1 MGERFLR
8 KSATTQVKQEVLRV
22 KRIKVEGLFGLYNH
36 DIPLNSEER
45 VTILH
50 GPNGVGKTVLLKMI
64 AAVFGGRFGELSKI
78 RFDRLDIELLN
89 RGALEIKRIEE
100 VRGIVHQTTYAVL
113 DFKMGT
119 NRAAGYE
126 TFFTDY
132 DAEGTQFISP
142 YFLWRNGENSET
154 NSTPQW
160 LAEIR
165 NQLQIHLIETQR
177 LLRPASDEK
186 VGGLVPTV
194 HEYARDLQL
203 HITEALA
210 GYAMESQTLDQSFPQ
225 RLLKMR
231 SAPSLAASDIKTLL
245 TALEAQRA
253 HLRKIGLLDNIT
265 SAPFEMDELD
275 KLDPIQSNAIALYTE
290 DTKKKLGVLEDI
302 ANRINL
308 FLNYINGKFRNKSIQ
323 INRENGFVVVG
334 HDGQPIEADSLSSG
348 EQHELVQLYDLLFR
362 VEPGTL
368 VLIDE
373 PELSFHIRWQK
384 RYLPEL
390 LEIAKTA
397 EFDAIVA
404 THSPFIVGDRSDLM
418 VPLDADIDT

>member
-8 KSATTQVKQEVLRV
+8 TSAAMQAKKEVLRV

-64 AAVFGGRFGELSKI
+64 AAVFDGNFEGLLSVRFKNLEIELSNNEN
-78 RFDRLDIELLN
+78 LSIE
-89 RGALEIKRIEE
+89 KREME
-100 VRGIVHQTTYAVL
+100 RGILARQSYPVL
-113 DFKMGT
+113 DVRLGNNHAMG
-119 NRAAGYE
+119 RE
-126 TFFTDY
+126 TFHNDLGDDGDVHTFSHIFWT
-132 DAEGTQFISP
+132 IP
-142 YFLWRNGENSET
+142 NGESAIRPN
-154 NSTPQW
+154 W
-160 LAEIR
+160 LREFCDQTHA
-165 NQLQIHLIETQR
+165 HLIETQR
-177 LLRPASDEK
+177 LFRPASDEK

-194 HEYARDLQL
+194 HEYARDLQQG
-203 HITEALA
+203 ITEALA
-210 GYAMESQTLDQSFPQ
+210 GYAMESQALDQSFPQ

-231 SAPSLAASDIKTLL
+231 RGTSLTAPDIKTLL
-245 TALEAQRA
+245 TALDEQRA

-265 SAPFEMDELD
+265 SAPFEMEELD
-275 KLDPIQSNAIALYTE
+275 NLDPVQSNAIALYTE
-290 DTKKKLGVLEDI
+290 DTRKKLSVLEDV

-334 HDGQPIEADSLSSG
+334 HDSQPIEADSLSSG

-373 PELSFHIRWQK
+373 PELSLHVLWQK
-384 RYLPEL
+384 KYLSEL

-418 VPLDADIDT
+418 VPLDADVDT

>member
-64 AAVFGGRFGELSKI
+64 AAVFGGEFNELFSI
-78 RFDRLDIELLN
+78 RFKKFAIEFAD
-89 RGALEIKRIEE
+89 GAALAIEKRDE
-100 VRGIVHQTTYAVL
+100 VRGTRIPTTDEVL
-113 DFKMGT
+113 DIQMEENHAIASEEFDTDVANDGSLYNYPIIVWKNMG
-119 NRAAGYE
+119 GK
-126 TFFTDY
+126 
-132 DAEGTQFISP
+132 P
-142 YFLWRNGENSET
+142 
-154 NSTPQW
+154 STTTPKW
-160 LAEIR
+160 IANLRE
-165 NQLQIHLIETQR
+165 QLQVHLIETQR
-177 LLRPASDEK
+177 LFRPASDEK

-194 HEYARDLQL
+194 HEYARDLQQS
-203 HITEALA
+203 ITEALA
-210 GYAMESQTLDQSFPQ
+210 GYATQSQALDQSFPQ

-231 SAPSLAASDIKTLL
+231 GGTSLTASDIKTLL
-245 TALEAQRA
+245 TALDEQRA

-265 SAPFEMDELD
+265 SAPFETDALD
-275 KLDPIQSNAIALYTE
+275 NLDPVQSNAIALYTE
-290 DTKKKLGVLEDI
+290 DTRKKLSVLEDI

-308 FLNYINGKFRNKSIQ
+308 ILNYINGKFRNKSIQ
-323 INRENGFVVVG
+323 ISRENGFVVLG

-362 VEPGTL
+362 VKPGTL
-368 VLIDE
+368 VLVDE
-373 PELSFHIRWQK
+373 PELSLHILWQK
-384 RYLPEL
+384 KYLPEL
-390 LEIAKTA
+390 LEIAKIA
-397 EFDAIVA
+397 DFDAIIA

-418 VPLDADIDT
+418 VPLDTDIDT